1 MQGMLEYEWLLTCSN
16 GRKLPLQNK
25 RSYFTLKGGWLS
37 RWDIQIEN
45 RLEYLQL
52 YSKQVPAE
60 IFQTSHQVV
69 ASRYNGHTQLVGDPK
84 VDQELIEDII

>member
-1 MQGMLEYEWLLTCSN
+1 MQGMLEHEWLLMRFN

-25 RSYFTLKGGWLS
+25 RSYFPLKGGWLS

-52 YSKQVPAE
+52 HFKQVPAE

-69 ASRYNGHTQLVGDPK
+69 AWRYNGNSQLVGDPK
-84 VDQELIEDII
+84 VDQELIEEII